1 MKFEAYQPTRLNA
14 IPWHTRKNK
23 EAGDHMQTS
32 VSRSG
37 AREQTPRSARRSSE
51 LGCPPA
57 ERGTFQ
63 RPCNAGSTTAAGLG
77 LESPHGR
84 AASDRQVGGSAHG
97 QFMTS
102 DLGKTDISNS
112 RSPVRRTCLFW
123 SHGRYFELEPA
134 GAILGLRS
142 LRTSTLPS

>member
-1 MKFEAYQPTRLNA
+1 M
-14 IPWHTRKNK
+14 
-23 EAGDHMQTS
+23 
-32 VSRSG
+32 
-37 AREQTPRSARRSSE
+37 
-51 LGCPPA
+51 
-57 ERGTFQ
+57 
-63 RPCNAGSTTAAGLG
+63 
-77 LESPHGR
+77 GR